1 MDRSNESEDR
11 AKNTSRISS
20 AGGWTILAVAGCGLA
35 AWIAWNAL
43 SDRVS
48 GRPATAPGLVSD
60 PPREMDPPVSPG
72 MVNVRVRVRSF
83 DRSGNEDVIGT
94 RLGERAVLKL
104 AGVNG
109 QPYEAQFDRVGMW
122 AMEIP
127 PGEYVVS
134 REQPSL
140 KRWEWTVSGRDVS
153 DEGAEGYRMT
163 FRVGQAPTLEL
174 VLR

>member
-1 MDRSNESEDR
+1 MGHSSQPGGRG
-11 AKNTSRISS
+11 RISPRLWP
-20 AGGWTILAVAGCGLA
+20 AGGWAILAVAGCGLA
-35 AWIAWNAL
+35 AWIVWSAL
-43 SDRVS
+43 SARVV
-48 GRPATAPGLVSD
+48 GRPATGPELVQE

-83 DRSGNEDVIGT
+83 DRAGNEDVVGKE
-94 RLGERAVLKL
+94 LGQRVILKL

-127 PGEYVVS
+127 PGEYIIS

-140 KRWEWTVSGRDVS
+140 KRWEWAISGREVA
-153 DEGAEGYRMT
+153 DEGEKGYRVA
-163 FRVGQAPTLEL
+163 FSIGQAPTLEL